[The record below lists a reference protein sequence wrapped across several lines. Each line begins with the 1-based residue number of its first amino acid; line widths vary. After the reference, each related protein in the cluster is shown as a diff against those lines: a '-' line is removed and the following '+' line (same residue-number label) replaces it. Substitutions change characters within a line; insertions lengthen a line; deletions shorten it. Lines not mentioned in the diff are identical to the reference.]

1 MTDDPPTDAALPV
14 EAGHILG
21 YLIRYGGSVRV
32 GPLVRHCGVPFD
44 ALAAVVNALAERGWV
59 KITFRRPRQV
69 LPPDLP
75 ERCREV
81 DRITVTRY
89 GRWRYATT
97 WPRD

>member
-1 MTDDPPTDAALPV
+1 
-14 EAGHILG
+14 
-21 YLIRYGGSVRV
+21 
-32 GPLVRHCGVPFD
+32 
-44 ALAAVVNALAERGWV
+44 V
-59 KITFRRPRQV
+59 KITFRQPRQV

-89 GRWRYATT
+89 GRWRYTTT